1 MVRLVHSIYPLLARF
16 VPTISDSSSRL
27 DQQFT
32 RKQECFRK
40 SIERTFI
47 VLKKKFL
54 SLSSEMR
61 FDNREEIFCIVK
73 CAVVM
78 HNMIVEEQTQYDEI
92 ENENEDNYID
102 HSVNLEET
110 DSNE

>member
-1 MVRLVHSIYPLLARF
+1 
-16 VPTISDSSSRL
+16 
-27 DQQFT
+27 
-32 RKQECFRK
+32 
-40 SIERTFI
+40 
-47 VLKKKFL
+47 
-54 SLSSEMR
+54 MR